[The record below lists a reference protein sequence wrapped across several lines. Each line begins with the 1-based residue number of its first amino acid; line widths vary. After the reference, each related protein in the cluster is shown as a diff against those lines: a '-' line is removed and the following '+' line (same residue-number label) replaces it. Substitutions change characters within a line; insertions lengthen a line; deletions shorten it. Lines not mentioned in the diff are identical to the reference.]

1 MMKSLRDQHSCVSL
15 RNIKIANFNWIA
27 KKLLPIINVDPNISN
42 DALNKTLNEKFG
54 IKPHQI
60 QLRRFK
66 TKATILFFS

>member
-1 MMKSLRDQHSCVSL
+1 MMKSLRDQHSCVSF
-15 RNIKIANFNWIA
+15 RNIKIANFNWVA
-27 KKLLPIINVDPNISN
+27 KKLLSIINVDPNISN